1 MERSQWQHKRALS
14 SRQKKNASF
23 SCKEIQNQKQKSV
36 GSQKNPPLLFS
47 LSLSLFLDRSFDLGL
62 VKRVR
67 MLLYFAAPLQRRCKS
82 II

>member
-1 MERSQWQHKRALS
+1 MERSQLQHKRALS

-23 SCKEIQNQKQKSV
+23 SCKEIQNEKQKSV
-36 GSQKNPPLLFS
+36 GSQQNPPLLS

-67 MLLYFAAPLQRRCKS
+67 MLLFFAAPLQRRWKS